1 MLALGLLL
9 LAAHIPRNCNGLLL
23 LTYPGAICASVVAY
37 RLSPHHPLSG
47 YPGPLLARVSK
58 FWAVWNTWRGKQ
70 HHVVMELHRR
80 YGNYVRIGEQFPLDL
95 ESNRDI
101 MLTWTQVQMIFQSL
115 MSTRFPRCLGRMG
128 CPRANVC
135 DHCTLTVK
143 DYAQFSEILR
153 VFGSAG
159 STRTEQSL
167 YTDRRG
173 ARESTPSLEPRNEQ
187 RESDRLRAHDCEAIT
202 RACRVPQILSKI
214 REY

>member
-1 MLALGLLL
+1 
-9 LAAHIPRNCNGLLL
+9 
-23 LTYPGAICASVVAY
+23 
-37 RLSPHHPLSG
+37 
-47 YPGPLLARVSK
+47 
-58 FWAVWNTWRGKQ
+58 
-70 HHVVMELHRR
+70 MELHRR

-173 ARESTPSLEPRNEQ
+173 ARESTPTLNRGMSSESLIDYEPMIVKRSHELVEFLRSSARFGSIDLDRAIGYFTFDFMGDMAYVSYRFCASETDGLILTFQ
-187 RESDRLRAHDCEAIT
+187 RFGQSFSMLTSGDAEERWDIVERFSM
-202 RACRVPQILSKI
+202 
-214 REY
+214 